1 MADKSGSPAFRP
13 PMDRVTDNDPAI
25 VRVPMDEVEWANR
38 KSQQPG
44 MRSGAAGP
52 VKHLPNAN

>member
-1 MADKSGSPAFRP
+1 
-13 PMDRVTDNDPAI
+13 MDRVTDNDPAI